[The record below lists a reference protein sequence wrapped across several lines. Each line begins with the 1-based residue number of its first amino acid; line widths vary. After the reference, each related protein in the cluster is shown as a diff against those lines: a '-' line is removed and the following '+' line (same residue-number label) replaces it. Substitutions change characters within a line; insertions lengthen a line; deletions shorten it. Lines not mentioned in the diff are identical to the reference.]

1 MPLLDFE
8 CERCSARFEELVL
21 GDKALVCPECGA
33 AEARRLF
40 SPIGAAPKVSMS
52 RTAMRDSDS
61 RRSEREAARKERFS
75 ERRRNGPPT
84 SPS

>member
-21 GDKALVCPECGA
+21 GGKVPVCPDCGA
-33 AEARRLF
+33 SEVRRLY

-52 RTAMRDSDS
+52 RAAMRDSDS
-61 RRSEREAARKERFS
+61 RRSEREAARKEKFS
-75 ERRRNGPPT
+75 ERRRKGPT